1 MEIKKEIVINAPPSR
16 IYEAIIEKNQLSQ
29 WFPDVVSIEPK
40 IGGKIEF
47 KFSGNSSEF
56 SDTIEGK
63 IVEMEK
69 NKRLAYT
76 WSHPHV
82 PDFPL
87 TKVTWNL
94 EKIKENKTKVIII
107 HSGFVDEKTMN
118 TYNKKWL
125 WITDHLDSFAVKEKP
140 VSMKEQIAST
150 FIPGVDIWAFYRIKK
165 FRKGTLYITIPV
177 IAISILLT
185 SISFSN
191 YDDFKNNVI
200 TDEEFA
206 SFQLVLSIGI
216 IAFIAAAMVIGNYF
230 VRKWTKEWN
239 EKFKESPKRSRA
251 TALLILVFVYV
262 FDAAIMAIFVGFY
275 MTTPEMGIFV
285 TDMPDLFSFVEDNAI
300 VFFGDWIV
308 ELGMFSIIID
318 ALVVV
323 GLLSAHPTG
332 RKIAIGAAVGGLAFN
347 FTIFGIFGFAINSIL
362 LWYLFRS
369 KTKESFQISN

>member
-1 MEIKKEIVINAPPSR
+1 MEIKKEIVIKAPPSR
-16 IYEAIIEKNQLSQ
+16 IYKAIIDKNQLSQ
-29 WFPDVVSIEPK
+29 WFPDVVAIEPK

-47 KFSGNSSEF
+47 KFSGDSSEF

-63 IVEMEK
+63 IIEMEK
-69 NKRLAYT
+69 DKRLAYT

-87 TKVTWNL
+87 TRVTWNL
-94 EKIKENKTKVIII
+94 EKITENKTRVVII

-125 WITDHLDSFAVKEKP
+125 WITEHLDSFAAKEKP

-191 YDDFKNNVI
+191 YDDFKNNTI

-206 SFQLVLSIGI
+206 SFQLSLSIGI
-216 IAFIAAAMVIGNYF
+216 IVFIVSAMILGNYL

-239 EKFKESPKRSRA
+239 EKFRVTKKEQANWS
-251 TALLILVFVYV
+251 
-262 FDAAIMAIFVGFY
+262 FDI
-275 MTTPEMGIFV
+275 GISVCF
-285 TDMPDLFSFVEDNAI
+285 
-300 VFFGDWIV
+300 
-308 ELGMFSIIID
+308 
-318 ALVVV
+318 
-323 GLLSAHPTG
+323 
-332 RKIAIGAAVGGLAFN
+332 
-347 FTIFGIFGFAINSIL
+347 
-362 LWYLFRS
+362 
-369 KTKESFQISN
+369 